1 MVKEIVDNLRAIR
14 VANKISQEELA
25 RATGV
30 SQKHISNIENHK
42 DTPTIETLQKLAR
55 GLGVEISLKLLDKN
69 HIEADALPR
78 N

>member
-1 MVKEIVDNLRAIR
+1 MVREIVDKLKAIR

-25 RATGV
+25 RVTGV

-42 DTPTIETLQKLAR
+42 DTPTIETLQKLAQ

-69 HIEADALPR
+69 QVNVVALPQS
-78 N
+78 